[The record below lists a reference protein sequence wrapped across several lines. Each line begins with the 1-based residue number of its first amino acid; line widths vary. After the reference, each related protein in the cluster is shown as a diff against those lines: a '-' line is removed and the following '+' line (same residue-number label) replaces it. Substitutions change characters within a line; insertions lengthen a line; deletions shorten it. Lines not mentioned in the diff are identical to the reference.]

1 MTDEYQTTFD
11 AEVFGQELQRRVAA
25 ARDVQQRAVALFTAL
40 NQQRAGEWQ
49 PAAIDQA
56 IHYAT
61 RAVQRADGSAH
72 RSYLELA
79 EEAVAAAEQQYP
91 DAAAHAAADWS
102 RPADQPGATSGT
114 PAEGGQ

>member
-11 AEVFGQELQRRVAA
+11 AEVFGRELQERIAA
-25 ARDVQQRAVALFTAL
+25 ARDAQHRAVALFAAL

-61 RAVQRADGSAH
+61 RAVQQADGSAH
-72 RSYLELA
+72 GSYLELA
-79 EEAVAAAEQQYP
+79 EKAVAAAEQQFP
-91 DAAAHAAADWS
+91 DAAAHAAADPS
-102 RPADQPGATSGT
+102 ELADQPGAAPGT